1 VIAEIEETE
10 IEVNGQSYW
19 VQWSFPMNFTF
30 CAIIEIRAAG
40 RCGPGAYGYAV
51 CNPKDVYDR
60 KIGMKWAA
68 RRACSVGDRGWW
80 GNPLGPYYGV
90 IYGQLRK
97 FINERYP

>member
-19 VQWSFPMNFTF
+19 VQWSFPLNFTF
-30 CAIIEIRAAG
+30 CAIIKVKGG
-40 RCGPGAYGYAV
+40 RTSGAFGSTV
-51 CNPKDVYDR
+51 CNPKDSYER

-68 RRACSVGDRGWW
+68 RRACGIDLIYGNYAFGADRHA
-80 GNPLGPYYGV
+80 

-97 FINERYP
+97 FIKERHP